1 METIYEAADILE
13 AHIVAGMLNAEGI
26 EAEVAGYYQQGGVG
40 ELAPRDFARVTLL
53 DERDRERARALI
65 RTYEQKDATD
75 DEGGPTGDA
84 PDGAGADGESTRL
97 GLLLLVGAIVLLL
110 VSWGVLV

>member
-26 EAEVAGYYQQGGVG
+26 EAEVAGHYQQGGVG

-53 DERDRERARALI
+53 DERDHERARVLI
-65 RTYEQKDATD
+65 RAYEQKDASEVEKDPARD
-75 DEGGPTGDA
+75 DGR
-84 PDGAGADGESTRL
+84 ADGESTRL
-97 GLLLLVGAIVLLL
+97 GLWLVAGAVVLLL
-110 VSWGVLV
+110 VSWGVFG